1 MKRIFFCTS
10 LFIGIISTYGQ
21 VIINS
26 TNTNNLTPKSY
37 AGLEVISNN
46 KGIQLPVV
54 SITDITNKNTP
65 ILNPING
72 LMVFNSGTELVPE
85 GIYIWVATKNG
96 GNGMWSQIA
105 DESNT
110 ISSMLLQNSTSFDIL
125 DNLPIGTKASLLNNY
140 QDYNVYINK
149 IGAVL
154 DNRGITLIGNSGY
167 VITLDINISI
177 DYSAI
182 PNVTTS
188 GVGGTDL
195 YTHNYVLELRDA
207 SGKVYGTPIYT
218 TALSRANKNDNTHSI
233 YCNFNFSITEK
244 EVTLFPYIYYEN
256 DSTIDGVK
264 TNGGSY
270 FTGTPRGNSGKI
282 TIKNI
287 NMQIEKGTLSH

>member
-10 LFIGIISTYGQ
+10 LFIGFISTYGQ

-54 SITDITNKNTP
+54 SITDITDKNTP
-65 ILNPING
+65 ILNPVNG

-140 QDYNVYINK
+140 QDYNIYINR

-167 VITLDINISI
+167 VISI
-177 DYSAI
+177 LASII
-182 PNVTTS
+182 P
-188 GVGGTDL
+188 L
-195 YTHNYVLELRDA
+195 YQ
-207 SGKVYGTPIYT
+207 
-218 TALSRANKNDNTHSI
+218 
-233 YCNFNFSITEK
+233 
-244 EVTLFPYIYYEN
+244 
-256 DSTIDGVK
+256 
-264 TNGGSY
+264 
-270 FTGTPRGNSGKI
+270 
-282 TIKNI
+282 
-287 NMQIEKGTLSH
+287 M